1 MKILLLSLQLL
12 VAAVSALA
20 VRAPTIAEDLKAL
33 VSTSSS
39 VAVNLRARWSTFNAP
54 SPAVVVNVTTEK
66 DVAVVVK
73 YCSRRGIPFVAQ
85 NGGNGWGKTFDLGC
99 DGVVINLAALNAVTF
114 SNSKT
119 EATIGGG
126 AIIGETMQ
134 AANKA
139 GVLVPTG
146 NCNCVGTLGAILG
159 GGYGSLMGEVGFGVD
174 NVLSMRVVVASGEI
188 LTVSPTCHP
197 DLFWALRGAGPNF
210 GIVTSATVRARPTP
224 AQERNAWLMNLFFSH
239 EQLPQIA
246 QAIQDLPL
254 KPEQFVFLI
263 LTNSGPPSNAP
274 TVLVTGFLRN
284 GTEAAGRAAF
294 APLYALGPALNRSS
308 VAAYDTWNAANDP
321 FCTRGDRK
329 PAFSTTIKHMRP
341 ETWPAIWDLYAAF
354 QAKGP
359 NSAILI
365 ERYNLTKAQSAPE
378 GSAALQEALRR
389 DAFAQA
395 VVIPWY
401 TDAALDAEAE
411 EFGRSVRDIWS
422 ASETA
427 TSNPTYV
434 NFAHGDE
441 TAEAIYGTSLARLRK
456 LKKKWDPLG
465 AFNQW
470 FKVGAS
476 A

>member
-1 MKILLLSLQLL
+1 MNFLLSLQLL
-12 VAAVSALA
+12 IAAVSALT
-20 VRAPTIAEDLKAL
+20 VRAPTIADDLKAL

-39 VAVNLRARWSTFNAP
+39 VSIDFRARWSTFNAP
-54 SPAVVVNVTTEK
+54 SPAVVVNVTSEK

-73 YCSRRGIPFVAQ
+73 YCSSRRIPFVAQ
-85 NGGNGWGKTFDLGC
+85 NGGNGWGETFDLGC
-99 DGVVINLAALNAVTF
+99 DGVLINLAALNAVTF

-126 AIIGETMQ
+126 AIIGETIQ
-134 AANKA
+134 AANEA
-139 GVLVPTG
+139 GVLVQTG

-159 GGYGSLMGEVGFGVD
+159 GGYGNIMGEVGFGVD
-174 NVLSMRVVVASGEI
+174 NILSLRVVVASGEI
-188 LTVSPTCHP
+188 LTVSPTSHP

-210 GIVTSATVRARPTP
+210 GIVTSAKVRAWPTST
-224 AQERNAWLMNLFFSH
+224 QERTAWLMNLFFSP
-239 EQLPQIA
+239 EQLPQVA

-254 KPEQFVFLI
+254 TPEQNVFLI
-263 LTNSGPPSNAP
+263 LANSGPPSNAP

-284 GTEAAGRAAF
+284 GTEATGRAAF
-294 APLYALGPALNRSS
+294 ASLYALGPTSNSSS
-308 VAAYDTWNAANDP
+308 VAGYDTWNAANDF
-321 FCTRGDRK
+321 FCARGDRK

-341 ETWPAIWDLYAAF
+341 ETWPAIWDLYASF
-354 QAKGP
+354 HAKGP
-359 NSAILI
+359 NSVILI
-365 ERYNLTKAQSAPE
+365 ERYNLTKAQSAPK

-395 VVIPWY
+395 LVIPWY
-401 TDAALDAEAE
+401 TDAALDAEAD
-411 EFGRSVRDIWS
+411 EFGRSVRSIWTS
-422 ASETA
+422 PKKA
-427 TSNPTYV
+427 TRNPTYV

-470 FKVGAS
+470 FKVGA
-476 A
+476 